1 MDTSFFLLFAVL
13 GTCAVS
19 AIIFLGA
26 SIYWACIAKTRGFS
40 VHGNSEPLRD
50 IRIISIDNN
59 YITFIP
65 SSASETNSKLPTI
78 SLVGNYGHVVTNHF
92 IKQKDEEITRGI
104 KCQIGELKPGEKV
117 GIDLFVYQGDPYE
130 SFSLKYKQITYESE
144 LGKIK
149 AWHIPARSKNWVIC
163 VHGHRS
169 DLRESFR
176 LTPTFVSLNLNVLF
190 INYRNDEEQPVDPQ
204 KIHTFGI
211 REWLDLEGAVKHIQ
225 SLDTEEISILGHSM
239 GGGIVIKYLLESE
252 NCSKIKNIILESPTL
267 DLNQIIANQAKNLKF
282 MPGFLLISSK
292 FFLAFMLKIRWDDFR
307 FLERS
312 SELAHPILLIHS
324 EEDNTVPITASDQ
337 LFKLR
342 PDIVTYIR
350 LKKGSHAAAWNQN
363 QEALEKKIRTFMNG
377 APSDN

>member
-1 MDTSFFLLFAVL
+1 
-13 GTCAVS
+13 
-19 AIIFLGA
+19 
-26 SIYWACIAKTRGFS
+26 
-40 VHGNSEPLRD
+40 
-50 IRIISIDNN
+50 
-59 YITFIP
+59 
-65 SSASETNSKLPTI
+65 
-78 SLVGNYGHVVTNHF
+78 
-92 IKQKDEEITRGI
+92 
-104 KCQIGELKPGEKV
+104 
-117 GIDLFVYQGDPYE
+117 
-130 SFSLKYKQITYESE
+130 
-144 LGKIK
+144 
-149 AWHIPARSKNWVIC
+149 
-163 VHGHRS
+163 
-169 DLRESFR
+169 
-176 LTPTFVSLNLNVLF
+176 
-190 INYRNDEEQPVDPQ
+190 
-204 KIHTFGI
+204 
-211 REWLDLEGAVKHIQ
+211 
-225 SLDTEEISILGHSM
+225 M

-267 DLNQIIANQAKNLKF
+267 DLNQIIANQAKSLKF

-307 FLERS
+307 FLKRS